1 MSQTNDFIP
10 FFLPSISEE
19 EKKAVLKV
27 LDSGWLTTGK
37 EALEFEK
44 EFASFVNCK
53 NALAVNSNTSGLVLS
68 YEACGITEDTK
79 ILTTPYTFTATASA
93 ARHLNGHVVYADI
106 EKDSYNISPE
116 AIEKKLKE
124 DKAIKVI
131 VPVHIA
137 GNLCKMEEIC
147 HLAKK
152 YNVKV
157 VEDAAHAFP
166 SNSKIGYGGTLGDA
180 GVFSFYAT
188 KTMTTAEGGMITTN
202 DDEIASRIALM
213 RMHGIDRPV
222 WDRYTSD
229 KASW

>member
-1 MSQTNDFIP
+1 MSQTNDFVP

-27 LDSGWLTTGK
+27 MDSGWLTTGK

-68 YEACGITEDTK
+68 YEACGITEGTK

-137 GNLCKMEEIC
+137 GNLCKMEEIVQV
-147 HLAKK
+147 
-152 YNVKV
+152 YRR
-157 VEDAAHAFP
+157 F
-166 SNSKIGYGGTLGDA
+166 I
-180 GVFSFYAT
+180 
-188 KTMTTAEGGMITTN
+188 
-202 DDEIASRIALM
+202 
-213 RMHGIDRPV
+213 
-222 WDRYTSD
+222 
-229 KASW
+229 